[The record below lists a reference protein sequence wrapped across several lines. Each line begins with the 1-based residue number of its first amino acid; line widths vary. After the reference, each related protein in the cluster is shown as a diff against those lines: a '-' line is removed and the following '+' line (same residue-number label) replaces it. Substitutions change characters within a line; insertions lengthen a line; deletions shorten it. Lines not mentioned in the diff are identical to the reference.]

1 MIIANIFSD
10 NWRITYPL
18 GYIESVSQLKYFN
31 QIDPIRTLNPF
42 FTMNYIY
49 NIAFLLENM
58 KINSDEKNENIS
70 DNEKPVVSSGQNIAI
85 IIGTILFP
93 VIGVAMGYT
102 FYKKDNQAAK
112 KAGRNWLILGI
123 IMFIVNIS
131 VVSIMK

>member
-1 MIIANIFSD
+1 MD
-10 NWRITYPL
+10 L
-18 GYIESVSQLKYFN
+18 
-31 QIDPIRTLNPF
+31 
-42 FTMNYIY
+42 IY

-58 KINSDEKNENIS
+58 KTNSDEKNENIA
-70 DNEKPVVSSGQNIAI
+70 DNEKPVISSGQNIAI

-102 FYKKDNQAAK
+102 FYKKDNPAAK

-131 VVSIMK
+131 VVSTMK

>member
-1 MIIANIFSD
+1 
-10 NWRITYPL
+10 
-18 GYIESVSQLKYFN
+18 
-31 QIDPIRTLNPF
+31 
-42 FTMNYIY
+42 MNYIY

-102 FYKKDNQAAK
+102 FYKKDNPAAK

>member
-1 MIIANIFSD
+1 
-10 NWRITYPL
+10 
-18 GYIESVSQLKYFN
+18 
-31 QIDPIRTLNPF
+31 
-42 FTMNYIY
+42 MNYIY

-102 FYKKDNQAAK
+102 FYKKDNPAAK

-123 IMFIVNIS
+123 LMLIVNIS
-131 VVSIMK
+131 VVSTMK

>member
-1 MIIANIFSD
+1 
-10 NWRITYPL
+10 
-18 GYIESVSQLKYFN
+18 
-31 QIDPIRTLNPF
+31 
-42 FTMNYIY
+42 
-49 NIAFLLENM
+49 M

-102 FYKKDNQAAK
+102 FYKKDNPAAK
-112 KAGRNWLILGI
+112 KAGRTWLILGI

-131 VVSIMK
+131 VVSTMK

>member
-1 MIIANIFSD
+1 
-10 NWRITYPL
+10 
-18 GYIESVSQLKYFN
+18 
-31 QIDPIRTLNPF
+31 
-42 FTMNYIY
+42 
-49 NIAFLLENM
+49 M
-58 KINSDEKNENIS
+58 KTNSDEKNENIS
-70 DNEKPVVSSGQNIAI
+70 DNEKPVISSGQNIAI

-102 FYKKDNQAAK
+102 FYKKDNPAAK

>member
-1 MIIANIFSD
+1 
-10 NWRITYPL
+10 
-18 GYIESVSQLKYFN
+18 
-31 QIDPIRTLNPF
+31 
-42 FTMNYIY
+42 MNYIY

-102 FYKKDNQAAK
+102 FYKKDNPAAK

-131 VVSIMK
+131 VVSTMK